1 MIFFDNLL
9 KETSIILLSDHGVTI
24 PSIYY
29 FIDFY
34 RIESSL
40 PMMFIIVSDRNN
52 VSYEEQYKN
61 IHENQQVFITSYDI
75 YNTIANLIYGD
86 KYYLI
91 KNMTNEINDT
101 IHTPKSKLGISLFM
115 EINKKSRYPSKYTDM
130 EKNICI

>member
-1 MIFFDNLL
+1 MMMRFIFRFLNNLFFDNLL
-9 KETSIILLSDHGVTI
+9 TI

-40 PMMFIIVSDRNN
+40 PMMFIIVNDRNN

>member
-1 MIFFDNLL
+1 
-9 KETSIILLSDHGVTI
+9 
-24 PSIYY
+24 
-29 FIDFY
+29 
-34 RIESSL
+34 
-40 PMMFIIVSDRNN
+40 MMFIIVSDRNN